1 MPRDGRR
8 WVCAG
13 LRLCGSFG
21 HTTAVVVQ
29 GTKEAACC
37 TRCWLTGV
45 FACLDCVS
53 VVSAVTVCGIVSSKV
68 PVSGVASR
76 ATGHPSPRDTYR
88 AFYRVGRP
96 HSGVHVG
103 CPCLVIF
110 HRALSV
116 CGCGGAGSD
125 PSPSCLE
132 IKHSPSYCMLFSFS
146 LNAVGS
152 SLACLLHG
160 VCDSDGEGEHVG
172 GGEALWLRFH
182 EHTCLCLLLCR
193 STES

>member
-1 MPRDGRR
+1 MAETPGACSWPCEVTPSGVSWRTLVPQDGRR

-29 GTKEAACC
+29 GTKDAACC

-76 ATGHPSPRDTYR
+76 AAGHPSPRDTYR
-88 AFYRVGRP
+88 ALSRVGRP

-116 CGCGGAGSD
+116 CGCGGGVQTQA
-125 PSPSCLE
+125 P
-132 IKHSPSYCMLFSFS
+132 HSWKLSTPLVIACFFLF
-146 LNAVGS
+146 L
-152 SLACLLHG
+152 
-160 VCDSDGEGEHVG
+160 
-172 GGEALWLRFH
+172 
-182 EHTCLCLLLCR
+182 
-193 STES
+193 